1 MDQYSMTEKFHRIV
15 LGNHQR
21 VMTATIPEIRLSIK
35 QTQKFFEYYFD
46 NTQVDLCICSI
57 VSGDGKID

>member
-1 MDQYSMTEKFHRIV
+1 MTEKVHRID

-35 QTQKFFEYYFD
+35 QTQKLFWYYFD
-46 NTQVDLCICSI
+46 NAQLDVYYVLLYRVI
-57 VSGDGKID
+57 KR

>member
-1 MDQYSMTEKFHRIV
+1 MTEKVHRIV

-46 NTQVDLCICSI
+46 NAQVDVYYVLLYRVMERYTDI
-57 VSGDGKID
+57 KMQ